1 MTLDTESALNNL
13 ARMVQVIGRDQRLRQ
28 WFSALTQQSAVERR
42 NEIFMTSERM
52 RAEGKDTDLVES
64 FRLLADSRVFD
75 AARLALKSMTKK
87 PSNKSLQATRDSRS
101 RSASRAYSPVGPRT
115 FTGFTSFGP
124 ACLSS
129 GR

>member
-52 RAEGKDTDLVES
+52 RAEGKDTDLVAS

-75 AARLALKSMTKK
+75 AARLALQEYDKK
-87 PSNKSLQATRDSRS
+87 A
-101 RSASRAYSPVGPRT
+101 V
-115 FTGFTSFGP
+115 
-124 ACLSS
+124 
-129 GR
+129 

>member
-1 MTLDTESALNNL
+1 MAEFWTLDGILRMTLDTESALNNL
-13 ARMVQVIGRDQRLRQ
+13 ARMVQVIRRDQRLRQ

-75 AARLALKSMTKK
+75 AARLALQEYDKK
-87 PSNKSLQATRDSRS
+87 A
-101 RSASRAYSPVGPRT
+101 V
-115 FTGFTSFGP
+115 
-124 ACLSS
+124 
-129 GR
+129 

>member
-1 MTLDTESALNNL
+1 VPELWTLDGILRMTLDTESALDNL

-52 RAEGKDTDLVES
+52 RAEGKDTDLVAS

-75 AARLALKSMTKK
+75 AARLALQEYDKK
-87 PSNKSLQATRDSRS
+87 A
-101 RSASRAYSPVGPRT
+101 V
-115 FTGFTSFGP
+115 
-124 ACLSS
+124 
-129 GR
+129 